1 MHAAACQTQGA
12 GGGGGAVTT
21 AAAVVEVRVEEAGI
35 APRVASQS
43 ECVSWSRGAQHGG
56 PAPHSSVLSCAYTSG
71 GGSGATA
78 CGGDTVELSSVI
90 VHVTCMY
97 QACTTHAPCPS
108 QVHATLTCAI

>member
-12 GGGGGAVTT
+12 GGGGGAATI
-21 AAAVVEVRVEEAGI
+21 AVVEVRVEEAGI
-35 APRVASQS
+35 AARVASQS

-78 CGGDTVELSSVI
+78 CGGNTVELSNAI
-90 VHVTCMY
+90 MHV
-97 QACTTHAPCPS
+97 PC
-108 QVHATLTCAI
+108 IY